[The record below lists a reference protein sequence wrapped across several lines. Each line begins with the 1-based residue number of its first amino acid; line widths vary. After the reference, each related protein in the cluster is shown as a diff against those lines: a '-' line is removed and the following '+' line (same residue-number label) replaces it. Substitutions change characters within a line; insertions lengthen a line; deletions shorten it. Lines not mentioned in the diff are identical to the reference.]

1 MAERATCRVSGMNQH
16 SMHSRDHRRAPQI
29 GHDAANRFYP
39 ASMVA
44 RIAGRDLS
52 TIHRWCRI
60 GYLVGAIRGNGPGR
74 QPWLI
79 PAAECQRVAVT
90 FVVPDEF
97 SEHATIPDERHVP
110 SFAPSTTSRISGFS
124 EGEHHAHQS
133 PRDP

>member
-1 MAERATCRVSGMNQH
+1 MAERATCMVSGMNQH
-16 SMHSRDHRRAPQI
+16 SMHPRDHHRAPHPSHNAQ
-29 GHDAANRFYP
+29 DRFYP

-44 RIAGRDLS
+44 RIAQRDLS

-79 PAAECQRVAVT
+79 PATECQRVALTIVI
-90 FVVPDEF
+90 PNEF
-97 SEHATIPDERHVP
+97 SDHATIPDERQTP
-110 SFAPSTTSRISGFS
+110 SFTPSTTSRVSGFS

>member
-1 MAERATCRVSGMNQH
+1 
-16 SMHSRDHRRAPQI
+16 
-29 GHDAANRFYP
+29 
-39 ASMVA
+39 MVA
-44 RIAGRDLS
+44 RIAQRDLS

-90 FVVPDEF
+90 FVIPDEF
-97 SEHATIPDERHVP
+97 SDHATISEERHTP
-110 SFAPSTTSRISGFS
+110 SFSPSTTSRISGT

>member
-1 MAERATCRVSGMNQH
+1 MAERARCMVSGMNQH
-16 SMHSRDHRRAPQI
+16 TSHLRDSLRARHLNHHAQ
-29 GHDAANRFYP
+29 DRFYP

-97 SEHATIPDERHVP
+97 SDHATISEERHTP
-110 SFAPSTTSRISGFS
+110 SFSPSTTSRISGI

-133 PRDP
+133 PLDP

>member
-1 MAERATCRVSGMNQH
+1 MAERATCMVSGMNQH
-16 SMHSRDHRRAPQI
+16 SMHPRDHLHARQL
-29 GHDAANRFYP
+29 GHDAGNRFYP

-44 RIAGRDLS
+44 RIAQRDLS

-90 FVVPDEF
+90 FVIPDEF
-97 SEHATIPDERHVP
+97 SDHATISDERHAP
-110 SFAPSTTSRISGFS
+110 SLSPSTTSRVSGT

-133 PRDP
+133 PLDP

>member
-1 MAERATCRVSGMNQH
+1 MAERARCMVSGMNQH
-16 SMHSRDHRRAPQI
+16 TSHPRDHLRTRQLS
-29 GHDAANRFYP
+29 HDAQNRFYP

-90 FVVPDEF
+90 FVIPDEF
-97 SEHATIPDERHVP
+97 RDHATISEERHTP
-110 SFAPSTTSRISGFS
+110 SLSPSTTSRVSGT

-133 PRDP
+133 PLDP